1 MHEYIIKELPAS
13 HCVILIILH
22 FNDSFLITNFS
33 QPHGLN
39 FSVETAFKDDTS
51 YCSPD
56 HDIKELPASH
66 CVILIILHVNDSFLI
81 THFSQ
86 PHGLKSVETFFKGD
100 MSYCSPDH
108 DFVNTYVLSTFVIID
123 RS

>member
-13 HCVILIILH
+13 HFVILIIPH

-39 FSVETAFKDDTS
+39 FSVETCFKGDIS

-56 HDIKELPASH
+56 HDVKT
-66 CVILIILHVNDSFLI
+66 HV
-81 THFSQ
+81 
-86 PHGLKSVETFFKGD
+86 V
-100 MSYCSPDH
+100 
-108 DFVNTYVLSTFVIID
+108 STFVIID
-123 RS
+123 RW

>member
-33 QPHGLN
+33 QPHGLK
-39 FSVETAFKDDTS
+39 FSVETSFKGDIS

-56 HDIKELPASH
+56 HDI
-66 CVILIILHVNDSFLI
+66 
-81 THFSQ
+81 
-86 PHGLKSVETFFKGD
+86 
-100 MSYCSPDH
+100 
-108 DFVNTYVLSTFVIID
+108 VNTHVVSTFVIID
-123 RS
+123 RW

>member
-33 QPHGLN
+33 QPHGLK
-39 FSVETAFKDDTS
+39 FSVETSFKGDIS

-56 HDIKELPASH
+56 I
-66 CVILIILHVNDSFLI
+66 
-81 THFSQ
+81 
-86 PHGLKSVETFFKGD
+86 
-100 MSYCSPDH
+100 
-108 DFVNTYVLSTFVIID
+108 VNTHDVSTFVILD
-123 RS
+123 RW